1 MYKVVDLNGTSV
13 DNTLGDIDYKFAD
26 LDGDLGILELNTENS
41 VNIVNHD
48 DFDKLLLKKSV
59 DQKLVQQARLCS
71 EYVSCK

>member
-1 MYKVVDLNGTSV
+1 MYEVVDLNGTSV

-26 LDGDLGILELNTENS
+26 LDGDLGTLELNTENS

-48 DFDKLLLKKSV
+48 DFDKLLLKKRV